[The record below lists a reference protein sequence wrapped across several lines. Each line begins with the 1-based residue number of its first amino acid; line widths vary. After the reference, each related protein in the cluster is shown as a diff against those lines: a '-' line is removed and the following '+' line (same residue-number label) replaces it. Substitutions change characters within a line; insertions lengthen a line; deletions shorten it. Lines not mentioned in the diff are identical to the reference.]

1 MDPSQE
7 LLATTNSLD
16 SLIKYIETHSLDTI
30 LIAIGVLLAPFIA
43 RALLQLIWRFF
54 MVLAQFFFKD
64 QIQNFMRR
72 KICALL
78 QRYVDENL
86 LVTEMPFY
94 QVNMVTLY
102 GLQWT
107 CANVKVSVNQ
117 AEIRVN
123 LGTTIRQYMK
133 LWLRSLFQDFDYR
146 AEQKTLL
153 CNCIKDVRLSR
164 SDIVVKLP
172 LPDEV
177 KSEKLLSAAEK
188 NIKGAVLNFEKLRKL
203 KLNIGFESG
212 ELLVVAA
219 GEEFRFQ
226 NFFGNVENNPDEN
239 GSKCNVRFGCI
250 YDGENI
256 SFNSLDD
263 NLENFLLV
271 ASDIYFSDKI
281 WRAVC
286 AYCNYLPKDLQIK
299 DGKLLDVR
307 AKLFLEKGKFYLT
320 EFSAKMDEAQ
330 FSWNAWN
337 VDDLEVSLVSKNWKT
352 FEIKKA
358 VARVNECDVS
368 VKGIFVLNEYILYS
382 RKIELRVG
390 KSSTSLINAWLN
402 LKTGERNYEEA
413 KDTEIDTQQVFKM
426 IKNSF
431 AKTISD
437 KYYQLKDKLKSLTK

>member
-1 MDPSQE
+1 MDLRQC
-7 LLATTNSLD
+7 
-16 SLIKYIETHSLDTI
+16 
-30 LIAIGVLLAPFIA
+30 
-43 RALLQLIWRFF
+43 Q
-54 MVLAQFFFKD
+54 
-64 QIQNFMRR
+64 
-72 KICALL
+72 
-78 QRYVDENL
+78 
-86 LVTEMPFY
+86 
-94 QVNMVTLY
+94 
-102 GLQWT
+102 
-107 CANVKVSVNQ
+107 SVNQ

-281 WRAVC
+281 WCAVC
-286 AYCNYLPKDLQIK
+286 AYCNYLPK
-299 DGKLLDVR
+299 
-307 AKLFLEKGKFYLT
+307 
-320 EFSAKMDEAQ
+320 
-330 FSWNAWN
+330 
-337 VDDLEVSLVSKNWKT
+337 
-352 FEIKKA
+352 
-358 VARVNECDVS
+358 
-368 VKGIFVLNEYILYS
+368 
-382 RKIELRVG
+382 
-390 KSSTSLINAWLN
+390 
-402 LKTGERNYEEA
+402 
-413 KDTEIDTQQVFKM
+413 
-426 IKNSF
+426 
-431 AKTISD
+431 
-437 KYYQLKDKLKSLTK
+437 